1 MNDQANKQ
9 TIKRRL
15 SLYARFEHSIRSRL
29 SKWLYRHR
37 GAEPGEVFL
46 HQRRVFIVPTHPGIL
61 FCVMLMALFIGSINY
76 NLSLGFGFTFLLG
89 GCALI
94 DMHLTFR
101 NLAHL
106 HLVAGRANPVF
117 AGEEA
122 QFELHLVNRRKYDRY
137 AIWLDFVADDRPD
150 LAQAA
155 DVAGNTTQR
164 ILLLTPAQQRGWL
177 QAPRVR
183 LQTRFPLGLLRAWS
197 YWQPDARVLVY
208 PRPED
213 DAPALPS
220 AEAEQDDGQGT
231 AGQDDFAGIRG
242 YQAGDSLKRLAWRQI
257 ARVDVEHGGTLVTK
271 HFEGGAAAEIAIDFA
286 VLPPTLDTEQKL
298 SRMTRWV
305 MEAEARGIA
314 YAFHLGNVKLDAAL
328 GPAHRET
335 CLTALALYGKSA

>member
-1 MNDQANKQ
+1 MKP
-9 TIKRRL
+9 L
-15 SLYARFEHSIRSRL
+15 SLYARFEHSIRGHL
-29 SKWLYRHR
+29 SKWLYRRR

-61 FCVMLMALFIGSINY
+61 FCVMLLTLFIGSINY
-76 NLSLGFGFTFLLG
+76 NLSLGFGFTFLLA

-106 HLVAGRANPVF
+106 HLVAGRASSVF

-122 QFELHLVNRRKYDRY
+122 QFELHLINRRRYDRY
-137 AIWLDFVADDRPD
+137 ALWLDFVANDRPD

-155 DVAGNTTQR
+155 DVAANATR
-164 ILLLTPAQQRGWL
+164 HVLLSTPAQQRGWL

-208 PRPED
+208 PRPEENPPELPL
-213 DAPALPS
+213 APT
-220 AEAEQDDGQGT
+220 EQNDGQGA
-231 AGQDDFAGIRG
+231 AGYDDFAGIRG

-257 ARVDVEHGGTLVTK
+257 ARVDVDYGGTLVTK
-271 HFEGGAAAEIAIDFA
+271 HFEGGAAAEIAIDLTL
-286 VLPPTLDTEQKL
+286 LPHSLDIEEKL

-305 MEAEARGIA
+305 IEAEARGVA
-314 YAFHLGNVKLDAAL
+314 YAFRLDEISYAAAL
-328 GPAHRET
+328 GPAHREA
-335 CLTALALYGKSA
+335 CLTALALYRMDA